1 MTRGKIATVFDD
13 KMLVSVEF
21 NGDMYVEDYGHG
33 REVLDNL
40 ESINTEQE
48 YRDFIEAFDSE
59 NFNYA
64 TESKQ
69 NGENYFDNKYY
80 KNGVEVV
87 NFDRED
93 LFDFQKD
100 YFGFW
105 FSDYIYI
112 KNLGKDLFIKCTII
126 KNEKILNA
134 EVKIETNGII
144 VLNFGALV
152 EQYSVGYEI
161 LSTTEIENEEDPLLF

>member
-21 NGDMYVEDYGHG
+21 NGDMYVEDCGHG

-64 TESKQ
+64 TESKR

-134 EVKIETNGII
+134 EVKVETNGII

-152 EQYSVGYEI
+152 EKYSVGYEI
-161 LSTTEIENEEDPLLF
+161 LSTTEIENEEDLLLF